1 MLRHHRTF
9 IAQRRALRP
18 ATEYREPTT
27 AEWNEFEQHFTKR
40 KVELGTCARPYG
52 SPCRHEH
59 ACIRCPVL
67 RPDPAQEP
75 RLLAIVINLND
86 RLREATERGWLGEVD
101 GLRVSLDAAN
111 QKLAQMR
118 KIRGQ
123 LPLIQL
129 GQTRRIPQR

>member
-1 MLRHHRTF
+1 MAQHRTTK
-9 IAQRRALRP
+9 APRRKTAIKVRTTNNFKLGARLFDRRIYV
-18 ATEYREPTT
+18 TRQGWSSYDKFRE
-27 AEWNEFEQHFTKR
+27 
-40 KVELGTCARPYG
+40 
-52 SPCRHEH
+52 

-75 RLLAIVINLND
+75 RLLAIVVNLND